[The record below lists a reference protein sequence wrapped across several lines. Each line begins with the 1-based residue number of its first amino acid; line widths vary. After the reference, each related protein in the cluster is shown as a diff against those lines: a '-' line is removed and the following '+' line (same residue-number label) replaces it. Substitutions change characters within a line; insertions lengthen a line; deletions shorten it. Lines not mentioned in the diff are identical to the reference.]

1 MLTAY
6 IGNKSVPLLYYS
18 EEDIFG
24 IGISNCPFPRE
35 YGCHE
40 CNFDI
45 EDSNFIIHVQRVEVY
60 YITRRHVYFA
70 RKGLEEESEAEYQT
84 ENETEESGEE
94 ESQNGSET
102 SSTVYSGNM
111 AVKESEASLYGE

>member
-1 MLTAY
+1 MLTAI
-6 IGNKSVPLLYYS
+6 IGSKTVPLLYDS
-18 EEDIFG
+18 GEDIFG

-45 EDSNFIIHVQRVEVY
+45 EDSNFFTHIERVEVY

-70 RKGLEEESEAEYQT
+70 RKAPEEEYEEDNSQAELSQ
-84 ENETEESGEE
+84 ESGET
-94 ESQNGSET
+94 ESQESCSRSFCT
-102 SSTVYSGNM
+102 YSGQE
-111 AVKESEASLYGE
+111 AVNESEESLYGE